1 MRNECDIVEDLLFSY
16 NDGVLSNSSKE
27 LVDEHLKKCEKC
39 KKKLEEIIQE
49 NNEHN
54 QKNQIKE
61 IDFFKRIKKKI
72 TKRNV
77 IILVFFIILMLVVLF
92 NIHVYNNYKEI
103 ASTMEIYLKDD
114 VTEQQ
119 IENIKNKIIEESD
132 NIEIEYVSKEKAL
145 ERFKNNLEKNE
156 NLLNDFDNQ
165 NNPIPASIEIKTD
178 TKIQTIV
185 ERIQDMQ
192 GIAHITTHI
201 NSNPY
206 ELYIQRIM
214 EK

>member
-114 VTEQQ
+114 ITEQQ
-119 IENIKNKIIEESD
+119 IENIKNKIKT
-132 NIEIEYVSKEKAL
+132 NIKT
-145 ERFKNNLEKNE
+145 FKNMFLKSIIYPPLFGKITLENE
-156 NLLNDFDNQ
+156 NLIKAELTRI
-165 NNPIPASIEIKTD
+165 NNNLSSKVDELEK
-178 TKIQTIV
+178 
-185 ERIQDMQ
+185 
-192 GIAHITTHI
+192 
-201 NSNPY
+201 Y
-206 ELYIQRIM
+206 LELYPL
-214 EK
+214 K

>member
-54 QKNQIKE
+54 QKNQI
-61 IDFFKRIKKKI
+61 

-114 VTEQQ
+114 ITEQQ

-132 NIEIEYVSKEKAL
+132 NTEIEYVSKEKAL

-185 ERIQDMQ
+185 ESIQDMQ

-206 ELYIQRIM
+206 ELFIQRVM
-214 EK
+214 KK

>member
-16 NDGVLSNSSKE
+16 NDGVLRNSSKE

-114 VTEQQ
+114 ITEQQ

-132 NIEIEYVSKEKAL
+132 ACQHTGLQHKHKQVTYISRRRAI
-145 ERFKNNLEKNE
+145 KNARP
-156 NLLNDFDNQ
+156 F
-165 NNPIPASIEIKTD
+165 A
-178 TKIQTIV
+178 
-185 ERIQDMQ
+185 M
-192 GIAHITTHI
+192 
-201 NSNPY
+201 
-206 ELYIQRIM
+206 
-214 EK
+214 